1 MEEKSRLGLR
11 HAIPFL
17 VGYSLIPIYLF
28 APTPWAVPLFIFVAI
43 PLFDLI
49 LGKSTRNFLS
59 DHIPAAFDLLVWLW
73 PLVQV
78 LNLSFA
84 LYRIASGEIT
94 GPAIL
99 SHALA
104 LGMINGAVGITY
116 AHELIHRKSRAEVFL
131 GEIILASVCYLHW
144 RIEHVRGHHAHVAT
158 PEDPASAPR
167 GMSVYAFV
175 PRSIAGAWVSVWKL
189 EKARLERKNKGPL
202 AADSYLWPSLLV
214 PGALAAAIGFG
225 LGAAAMAAFLLQAL
239 VAVVL
244 LEIVN
249 YIEHYGLERTRLP
262 SGNYERPHPGISWNA
277 DNRLTNAFLINLQR
291 HSDHHA
297 RPRVP
302 YPLLESRDE
311 APQLPFGYATM
322 IIMSLVPPLYKRV
335 VEPRI
340 SPAGDS
346 EPA

>member
-1 MEEKSRLGLR
+1 MNDKSALGLR

-28 APTPWAVPLFIFVAI
+28 APTPLAVPLFIFVAI
-43 PLFDLI
+43 PLFDLL
-49 LGKSTRNFLS
+49 LGKSTVNFLS
-59 DHIPAAFDLLVWLW
+59 DHIPAAFDILVWLW
-73 PLVQV
+73 PIVQIV
-78 LNLSFA
+78 NLAFA
-84 LYRIASGEIT
+84 LYQVSIGVIA
-94 GPAIL
+94 GPSLIG
-99 SHALA
+99 HALA

-167 GMSVYAFV
+167 GMTVYRFI
-175 PRSIAGAWVSVWKL
+175 PRSIIGTWVSAWQL
-189 EKARLERKNKGPL
+189 EKTRLARLDKGPFS
-202 AADSYLWPSLLV
+202 AGSYLWPAILLPFV
-214 PGALAAAIGFG
+214 LTVGTGLALG
-225 LGAAAMAAFLLQAL
+225 LAAMAVFLLQSL
-239 VAVVL
+239 IAVVL

-249 YIEHYGLERTRLP
+249 YIEHYGLERRQLE
-262 SGNYERPHPGISWNA
+262 SGNYEKPHPGISWNA

-291 HSDHHA
+291 HSDHHS

-302 YPLLESRDE
+302 YPLLESKEE

-322 IIMSLVPPLYKRV
+322 IIMSLIPPLYKRV

-340 SPAGDS
+340 PG
-346 EPA
+346 

>member
-73 PLVQV
+73 PL
-78 LNLSFA
+78 
-84 LYRIASGEIT
+84 
-94 GPAIL
+94 
-99 SHALA
+99 
-104 LGMINGAVGITY
+104 
-116 AHELIHRKSRAEVFL
+116 ELPML
-131 GEIILASVCYLHW
+131 
-144 RIEHVRGHHAHVAT
+144 
-158 PEDPASAPR
+158 
-167 GMSVYAFV
+167 MSS
-175 PRSIAGAWVSVWKL
+175 SIANPGRKCFVWKL

-346 EPA
+346 EPT